1 MAEKPIIEVQGLTK
15 RFKGLTAVHDVSF
28 SVEKGSITG
37 MIGPNGAGKS
47 TTFNMICGYYPPTE
61 GKIFYNGEDITNK
74 KAYEYTNM
82 KIARTFQIMKP
93 LKNLSVLDN
102 VTAAAYFG
110 HAGAK
115 SEKEAKE
122 RAMEVLHFTGLY
134 EKRHVIS
141 KDMGTPDQKRL
152 EMARA
157 LATKPEVLFLD
168 ENMAGLNPA
177 ETEEAIQLIRKINE
191 SGVTIL
197 LIEHIMKAVVSLCEK
212 IIVLHHGEKIAEG
225 TPEQVMN
232 DPYVMEVYLGT
243 KRRAQVLK
251 VEGLNAGYGSVNILW
266 DIGFEVKDGEIVAI
280 LGSNGAGK
288 TTMVRTI
295 TGMVKA
301 SSGKVEFN
309 GEDLSGKSSRVILDS
324 GIVQVP
330 EGRQLF
336 TEMTVLENLELG
348 AFNKETKAHFA
359 ENLEKCYN
367 WFPKLR
373 ERAKQAAGTLSGGEQ
388 QMVAVARALIG
399 MPKLLI
405 LDEPSLGLAP
415 NIVDDILEVA
425 KTMVKN
431 DGISVLLVEQDIT
444 KALAA
449 ADRGYVIENGR
460 VALEGTAAELSANEH
475 VKKAYLGI

>member
-1 MAEKPIIEVQGLTK
+1 M
-15 RFKGLTAVHDVSF
+15 
-28 SVEKGSITG
+28 
-37 MIGPNGAGKS
+37 
-47 TTFNMICGYYPPTE
+47 
-61 GKIFYNGEDITNK
+61 
-74 KAYEYTNM
+74 
-82 KIARTFQIMKP
+82 
-93 LKNLSVLDN
+93 
-102 VTAAAYFG
+102 
-110 HAGAK
+110 
-115 SEKEAKE
+115 
-122 RAMEVLHFTGLY
+122 
-134 EKRHVIS
+134 
-141 KDMGTPDQKRL
+141 
-152 EMARA
+152 
-157 LATKPEVLFLD
+157 
-168 ENMAGLNPA
+168 
-177 ETEEAIQLIRKINE
+177 
-191 SGVTIL
+191 
-197 LIEHIMKAVVSLCEK
+197 
-212 IIVLHHGEKIAEG
+212 
-225 TPEQVMN
+225 
-232 DPYVMEVYLGT
+232 
-243 KRRAQVLK
+243 LK

-336 TEMTVLENLELG
+336 TEMTVLENQELG

-399 MPKLLI
+399 
-405 LDEPSLGLAP
+405 LGLAP

>member
-1 MAEKPIIEVQGLTK
+1 M
-15 RFKGLTAVHDVSF
+15 
-28 SVEKGSITG
+28 
-37 MIGPNGAGKS
+37 
-47 TTFNMICGYYPPTE
+47 
-61 GKIFYNGEDITNK
+61 
-74 KAYEYTNM
+74 
-82 KIARTFQIMKP
+82 
-93 LKNLSVLDN
+93 
-102 VTAAAYFG
+102 
-110 HAGAK
+110 
-115 SEKEAKE
+115 
-122 RAMEVLHFTGLY
+122 
-134 EKRHVIS
+134 
-141 KDMGTPDQKRL
+141 
-152 EMARA
+152 
-157 LATKPEVLFLD
+157 
-168 ENMAGLNPA
+168 
-177 ETEEAIQLIRKINE
+177 
-191 SGVTIL
+191 
-197 LIEHIMKAVVSLCEK
+197 
-212 IIVLHHGEKIAEG
+212 
-225 TPEQVMN
+225 
-232 DPYVMEVYLGT
+232 
-243 KRRAQVLK
+243 LK

-301 SSGKVEFN
+301 S
-309 GEDLSGKSSRVILDS
+309 SGKSSRVILDS